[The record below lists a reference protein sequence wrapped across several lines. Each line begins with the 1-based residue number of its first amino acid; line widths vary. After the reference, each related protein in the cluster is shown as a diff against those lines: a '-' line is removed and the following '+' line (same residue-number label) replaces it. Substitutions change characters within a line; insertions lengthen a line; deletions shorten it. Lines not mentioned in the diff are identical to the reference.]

1 MFIVLRIIIRS
12 FLVFFLISC
21 SPEKNI
27 STKAENIDLNEVV
40 QTYAEIVYASYVDSH
55 SAAKD
60 MSKSIDNFLDSPS
73 EQSMVAAKESWIS
86 ARLPYLQTEVYR
98 FYGGPIDD
106 EDGPE
111 GLINAWPMDE
121 AYVDYVKGGP
131 ESGIINDVKTYPE
144 ITKDLLIGL
153 NEKDGEE
160 NISCGYHAI
169 EFLLWGQDFQVRGPG
184 ERPHTD
190 YTTAANA
197 DRRKQ
202 FLKITVS
209 LLLENLESLVNEWAP
224 SKANYRSN
232 LLKEDPLVAIQKIL
246 SGMTLLSG
254 FELAGE
260 RLLVAYESRAQ
271 EDEHSC
277 FSDTTHN
284 DAIYDIVGIIN
295 VWSGTYTALDG
306 TKIEGPGIHA
316 LASDKDPALGSK
328 IDKSLMTALDKSKSI
343 PVPFDQA
350 ILAEDGSEPRKAII
364 GLIEELENIADGF
377 VTIADNSGI
386 SVSREPE
393 P

>member
-1 MFIVLRIIIRS
+1 MFIVIRFIIPS
-12 FLVFFLISC
+12 FLGFFLASC
-21 SPEKNI
+21 SQEKNI
-27 STKAENIDLNEVV
+27 SAKAENIDLSEVV

-60 MSKSIDNFLDSPS
+60 MSKSIDDFLDSPS

-121 AYVDYVKGGP
+121 AYVDYVKGDP
-131 ESGIINDVKTYPE
+131 ESGIINDSKAYPE

-169 EFLLWGQDFQVRGPG
+169 EFLLWGQDFQVSGPG

-316 LASDKDPALGSK
+316 LASNKDPALGSK
-328 IDKSLMTALDKSKSI
+328 IDKSLMTALDKSKAI